1 MYLTTAHKST
11 TPPVDTRVTQGINP
25 LLYGYREVCM
35 SYLWTDRAAQLL
47 GMIPPLAEIQQ
58 DSSNA
63 LAVALEILFEHSP
76 VLISTLQPQL
86 RDILKSSSL
95 PLESYTQLINYAIA
109 QIMSWDLSAQS
120 QFISGHPRIGENK
133 NLSMLSAKEQ
143 GSGGVIP
150 TSPEVLARLGHL
162 NACYEIRYPGLRY
175 ITFVNGRTR
184 LAIAEEMEDMLC
196 LPHSLSPEDP
206 PFDTIHP
213 VDVSS
218 EEWKKEL
225 NRAVVDIG
233 LIAKSRLGALG
244 VV

>member
-1 MYLTTAHKST
+1 
-11 TPPVDTRVTQGINP
+11 
-25 LLYGYREVCM
+25 M

-76 VLISTLQPQL
+76 VLINTLQPQL
-86 RDILKSSSL
+86 KDILKSSL
-95 PLESYTQLINYAIA
+95 PLESYTQLIDHAIA

-133 NLSMLSAKEQ
+133 NLSKLSAKEQ
-143 GSGGVIP
+143 GLGVVP
-150 TSPEVLARLGHL
+150 TSPEVLARLSHL

-184 LAIAEEMEDMLC
+184 LAIAEEMEDTLC
-196 LPHSLSPEDP
+196 LPHSLSPDSP

-213 VDVSS
+213 IDISS
-218 EEWKKEL
+218 DEWKREL
-225 NRAVVDIG
+225 NRAVLDIG

-244 VV
+244 VI

>member
-1 MYLTTAHKST
+1 MASESC
-11 TPPVDTRVTQGINP
+11 GSA
-25 LLYGYREVCM
+25 EVQR
-35 SYLWTDRAAQLL
+35 TDRAANLL
-47 GMIPPLAEIQQ
+47 SMIPSLTEIQHVG
-58 DSSNA
+58 SSNA

-76 VLISTLQPQL
+76 VLIDTLQPQL
-86 RDILKSSSL
+86 RDILASSP

-109 QIMSWDLSAQS
+109 QIMSWDSSAQS

-133 NLSMLSAKEQ
+133 NLSKLSAKEQ
-143 GSGGVIP
+143 GSGVIP
-150 TSPEVLARLGHL
+150 TSPEVLARLSHL
-162 NACYEIRYPGLRY
+162 NACYELRYPGLRY

-196 LPHSLSPEDP
+196 LPHSLSPDNP

-213 VDVSS
+213 IDISS
-218 EEWKKEL
+218 EEWKREL
-225 NRAVVDIG
+225 DRAVHDIG